1 MNFLNT
7 RHSVKMYTGTCTYIL
22 FQLIAAPFA
31 AGTLY
36 FDPPG
41 AYFFQIPT
49 YIFGNYG
56 YLSQIVFRNYLS
68 FFLTHSDK
76 F

>member
-1 MNFLNT
+1 MIFKNF
-7 RHSVKMYTGTCTYIL
+7 IL
-22 FQLIAAPFA
+22 FPQLIAAPFA

-49 YIFGNYG
+49 YIFGKYDTD
-56 YLSQIVFRNYLS
+56 Q
-68 FFLTHSDK
+68 
-76 F
+76 